1 MLSQAMVQSEKLIVS
16 TGRQAAFITRL
27 PTNQSVDPEKIRGS
41 FEASEPSTFGSLE
54 SFLFFKKGLDTSGL
68 QLI

>member
-27 PTNQSVDPEKIRGS
+27 PTNQSVDPEFGMESQLHVWIR
-41 FEASEPSTFGSLE
+41 
-54 SFLFFKKGLDTSGL
+54 FLLRAANGWLMT
-68 QLI
+68 